1 MLKVFG
7 IRHHGP
13 GSARSLVKALEAMQP
28 DCILIEGPADAQP
41 AISYATDG
49 LLEPPVALLVYQPD
63 DLKKASYFPFAHYSP
78 EWQAIQYGHQHD
90 IEVRFIDLPMALQF
104 TLDAEEAEIR
114 QTSLA
119 GQLEDQTQKP
129 IIHDPLGYIASIA
142 GYKDSERWWDT
153 VFETTDGTTDT
164 FEAVNELI
172 STLRQE
178 LGRQESPRT
187 LLREAFMRKMIRQTE
202 KESFEKIA
210 VVCGAWHMP
219 ALLNLSLFKASADND
234 LLKGIKRTKSSV
246 SWIPWSYEQ
255 LANQNGYGAGVVSP
269 AWYALLFDQQQ
280 DVVAHWMARV
290 SQLFRKEG
298 FDASPAHVLEAVR
311 LSKTLAAMRK
321 KPLPTLEEMEE
332 AALSVFC
339 RGEVVQLN
347 IIRKALVIG
356 ERVGKVS
363 ENIPM
368 IPFQKDL
375 LALVKTARLTKYWEQ
390 PTEEWLK
397 STKDKPKGG
406 IDLREE
412 ADLLKSHLLHR
423 LNILG
428 IPWGQQ
434 QHFSDNDLG
443 SFKEYWKLKWHP
455 GFSLRIIEAGM
466 WGNSVKSAA
475 SMFLIKNA
483 REEERLSTLTVHVK
497 AALDAGLHE
506 IIDELLQKMQQLAA
520 QTHQI
525 LSLMDSLP
533 SLVWIVQY
541 GDVRQTDIP
550 AVSDLINEL
559 IPRIC
564 IGLPGLCVNIDEEVT
579 EEIFREVIRT
589 HRAITALDNED
600 HNDQWQKTLM
610 AIASSMVSE
619 EKLRGACTRILFD
632 KSVLDPERTGKLMQF
647 AISGGNSVQ
656 SIARWVEGFLYGSG
670 LLLVHHP
677 ALWKLIDDWIS
688 GLSPDHFNEVVPLL
702 RRSFANFSESERTK
716 MMTLAQKPEDSP
728 IFAGLSEEMEFDKKR
743 EAVVL
748 PAVKRILGI

>member
-41 AISYATDG
+41 AIFYATDG

-187 LLREAFMRKMIRQTE
+187 LLREAFMRKMIRQAE
-202 KESFEKIA
+202 KQPFEKIA

-219 ALLNLSLFKASADND
+219 ALQNLHQFKVSTDND

-269 AWYALLFDQQQ
+269 AWYELLFDQQQ

-311 LSKTLAAMRK
+311 LSKTLAAMRE

-475 SMFLIKNA
+475 SRFLIKNA
-483 REEERLSTLTVHVK
+483 REEERLSTLTSHVK
-497 AALDAGLHE
+497 EALDAGLHE
-506 IIDELLQKMQQLAA
+506 IMDELLQKMQQLAA
-520 QTHQI
+520 QTHHI

-533 SLVWIVQY
+533 PLVWIVQY
-541 GDVRQTDIP
+541 GDVRQTHIP

-564 IGLPGLCVNIDEEVT
+564 IGLPGLCVNIDEEVA

-600 HNDQWQKTLM
+600 HNDQWQKTLLT
-610 AIASSMVSE
+610 IASSMVSE
-619 EKLRGACTRILFD
+619 ERLRGACTRILFD
-632 KSVLDPERTGKLMQF
+632 KSVLDPERTGKFMQF

-656 SIARWVEGFLYGSG
+656 AIARWVEGFLYGSG

-677 ALWKLIDDWIS
+677 ALWKLIDDWIT
-688 GLSPDHFNEVVPLL
+688 GLSPDHFNEVLPLL

-728 IFAGLSEEMEFDKKR
+728 IFAGLSEEMEFNKKR

-748 PAVKRILGI
+748 PAVKRILGL